1 MTKQKFKRKEYTER
15 MVVNNILRYYEIAS
29 TEDIEEGLIWYDKAH
44 DFAQA
49 LASQYG
55 LKVEQTSGVISALSP
70 QTSWQINKMMASEF
84 IRSNGK
90 TRNGNQTR
98 LSKAR
103 KILSQTDPEI
113 IVSLLSTTDDGA
125 LKTKAFYRNILWPNL
140 ETDVTVDRHCIATCF
155 QRPENTFA
163 LNNNEAKLT
172 ALQYM
177 FIDRCYDKASD
188 KVGIMKHQLQSITW
202 LTYRNCRNLFKNK
215 EFELPPLENDFSDVF

>member
-15 MVVNNILRYYEIAS
+15 MIVNNILRYYEIAS

-44 DFAQA
+44 NIAKN
-49 LASQYG
+49 LATQFG

-70 QTSWQINKMMASEF
+70 QTSWFVNLEMAKSF
-84 IRSNGK
+84 LQSNGK

-113 IVSLLSTTDDGA
+113 IVSLLSTTSDGA

-155 QRPENTFA
+155 QRPDNTFA
-163 LNNNEAKLT
+163 LDNNEAKLT

-177 FIDRCYDKASD
+177 FIDQCYDKASD
-188 KVGIMKHQLQSITW
+188 KIGIMKHQLQADLQLLLLLSIV
-202 LTYRNCRNLFKNK
+202 LRRGLPLGLLLFK
-215 EFELPPLENDFSDVF
+215 